1 MVRWTI
7 HVDLHGK
14 DRVMELSD
22 AERSRITDVMDHIV
36 RMYVEGTCSG
46 GKRTRIAAHTMTLER
61 RGRDTP
67 P

>member
-7 HVDLHGK
+7 HVDLHWK

-36 RMYVEGTCSG
+36 RTYFESTY
-46 GKRTRIAAHTMTLER
+46 
-61 RGRDTP
+61 
-67 P
+67 